1 VPRLDDNHLATI
13 EFSLSWRDA
22 AASHVERYLARKVNP
37 WRDIFPTGF
46 RESLEGLSVGDAV
59 SRDYAPGEDLPPR
72 RDDLVMTLPR
82 AAFSP
87 KTVAGR
93 AITPR
98 LGRFYPR
105 GLFSGLCG
113 VFPQDSRPARITA
126 LHADSLT
133 VDLNHPLAG
142 VPFTL
147 AAKVRNIA
155 PKVSDTGGHL
165 YSWLEE
171 MADSGP
177 GMQAAM
183 PHAPTQFLV
192 NGDLS
197 RPDASPDAVFY
208 AAPRLTGHIDAQ
220 ADAILTGMYAEHL
233 TPGMAVLDLMSS
245 VQSHLPGIP
254 GLRVTGLGLNPDELA
269 ANPRLDAVVVH
280 DLNVDPRLPFP
291 GASFDAILLSLS
303 VEYLTR
309 PREVFAECARILKPG
324 GACCV
329 GFSDRWFPQKVTA
342 LWPDLHPFERL
353 GLVLDLFAGT
363 LAFTSLA
370 TRSARTWWRPA
381 DDPHIRQPWTSDPVF
396 VVSGMR
402 V

>member
-1 VPRLDDNHLATI
+1 MPRLDDHHLATI

-22 AASHVERYLARKVNP
+22 AASHMERYLARKVNP
-37 WRDIFPTGF
+37 WRDIFPPGF
-46 RESLEGLSVGDAV
+46 REALNGARIGDSV
-59 SRDYAPGEDLPPR
+59 SRGYAPGQALPLR
-72 RDDLVMTLPR
+72 RDDLVKRLPH
-82 AAFSP
+82 AAFTT

-93 AITPR
+93 RIEPH

-105 GLFSGLCG
+105 GLFAGLMG
-113 VFPQDSRPARITA
+113 VFPQDVRPARIVDRD
-126 LHADSLT
+126 ADRLT

-142 VPFTL
+142 VPFSL

-183 PHAPTQFLV
+183 PHAATQFLA
-192 NGDLS
+192 NGDLP
-197 RPDASPDAVFY
+197 RPDASPDAAFY
-208 AAPRLTGHIDAQ
+208 AVPRLTGHIDAQ

-245 VQSHLPGIP
+245 VQSHLPEIP

-269 ANPRLDAVVVH
+269 ANPRLNAFVVH
-280 DLNVDPRLPFP
+280 DLNADPILPFP
-291 GASFDAILLSLS
+291 DASFDAILLSLS

-309 PREVFAECARILKPG
+309 PREVFAGCARVLKSG

-363 LAFTSLA
+363 RAFASLA
-370 TRSARTWWRPA
+370 TRSARNWWRSS
-381 DDPHIRQPWTSDPVF
+381 DDPHIRRTRTSDPVF
-396 VVSGMR
+396 VASGTKR
-402 V
+402 